1 MNRLQRKDLEG
12 LKEKIGEVVD
22 DIEQIRDDE
31 QEKYDNTPENLQDG
45 ERAEKLYQSVETLEE
60 LIEELN
66 ATKDKIDEIIE
77 A

>member
-12 LKEKIGEVVD
+12 LKEKIGEVME

-31 QEKYDNTPENLQDG
+31 QEKFDNTPENLQDG